1 MKKIVIVLLVTL
13 FYNQSSYSQIKV
25 NLLSN
30 TEYEQIKI
38 NDIPLFDVI
47 RTNGEYSKLKSMF
60 GNDLQYKTYDS
71 PTLGI
76 EFWNSKILMR
86 FEEDDNILTHFRLY
100 YPSTLTIKGKRVKLG
115 DDISELGLVI
125 IDTTSSPGI
134 YTIDY
139 ADKETYTASFT
150 IEVNP
155 STKKITDIYYI
166 LF

>member
-1 MKKIVIVLLVTL
+1 MKKIVLVLLVTL
-13 FYNQSSYSQIKV
+13 FYNQFSYSQIKV
-25 NLLSN
+25 NLISN
-30 TEYEQIKI
+30 KEYEQIKI

-60 GNDLQYKTYDS
+60 GNDLQYKTYEKS
-71 PTLGI
+71 F
-76 EFWNSKILMR
+76 EVVEYWNNKIVAR
-86 FEEDDNILTHFRLY
+86 FEEDDKILTYVKLY

-155 STKKITDIYYI
+155 NTKKITDIYYI